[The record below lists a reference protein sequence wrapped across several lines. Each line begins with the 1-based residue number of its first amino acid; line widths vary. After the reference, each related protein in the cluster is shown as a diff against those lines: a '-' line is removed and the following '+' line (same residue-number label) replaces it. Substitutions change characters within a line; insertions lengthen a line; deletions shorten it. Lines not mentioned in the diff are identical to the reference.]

1 MNSGDWAQTL
11 QLHCPLYRRVPAPLC
26 AQVVELAQRFIRQK
40 YFEGCGGLVVE
51 DTMRRVIAFQA
62 CLLVAGRGLHC
73 YAALRSVL
81 VYPGEFLISDSV
93 EDEFGVVTEYTEEA
107 SGQAVDTARILL
119 SWPDVQL
126 AGTGSDGYNVVIH
139 EFAHHLD
146 HMLDGALSA
155 PAGATPWH
163 ELLNREYQAL
173 CDAADAGEDTLIDP
187 YGSEDPAEFFAV
199 ASEVFIELPD
209 ELRRLHPELYA
220 ALARLYGL
228 DPASWSDAPA

>member
-1 MNSGDWAQTL
+1 VD
-11 QLHCPLYRRVPAPLC
+11 
-26 AQVVELAQRFIRQK
+26 LAQRFVKQK
-40 YFEGCGGLVVE
+40 YFEGCGGLVVD

-62 CLLVAGRGLHC
+62 CLLIARRGLHC
-73 YAALRSVL
+73 YSELRSIL
-81 VYPGEFLISDSV
+81 VYPGEFLISDSI

-139 EFAHHLD
+139 ECAHHLD
-146 HMLDGALSA
+146 HMLDGALTA

-163 ELLNREYQAL
+163 ELLDREYAAL
-173 CDAADAGEDTLIDP
+173 VAAADAGENTLIDP

-199 ASEVFIELPD
+199 ASEAFIELPD
-209 ELRRLHPELYA
+209 ALQAQHPELYA
-220 ALARLYGL
+220 ALAKLYLL
-228 DPASWSDAPA
+228 DPARWDSGGDAQ